1 MALFDLEF
9 FVCNVTIAAVTD
21 GGAGGWVSQ
30 HHISVPGSSSL
41 SCREAH
47 MRGEVTEVGARD
59 GSRARGG
66 TEQVYVQPF
75 RVTFLFLVL

>member
-1 MALFDLEF
+1 M
-9 FVCNVTIAAVTD
+9 CNITIAAVTD

-30 HHISVPGSSSL
+30 HRISVPGSSSL

-59 GSRARGG
+59 GS
-66 TEQVYVQPF
+66 
-75 RVTFLFLVL
+75 